1 MSILSFADGRLIAQ
15 EMGSAPDRDRVVY
28 LHGWGRDRTD
38 WAKIAERVAGLAVD
52 LPGFGS
58 SARPTVA
65 MGAHDYGEL
74 IRDLIGEWADG
85 EPVIIVGHSFGGRV
99 AIATAADHPKL
110 VDSLVVAGTP
120 LFRPQPRKQ
129 SLGLRLAKLANRIG
143 VVSDAKL
150 EQERL
155 KRGSPDYR
163 NAQGVMRDCF
173 VKLVNEDYRT
183 ELEQL
188 TQPTTFI
195 WGVHD
200 TAAKLDDGRQAAEIV
215 KGAHLVELDAS
226 HDVHLE
232 RPDEFAAEIRKLV
245 DR

>member
-15 EMGSAPDRDRVVY
+15 EMGPAPDRDRVVY

-38 WAKIAERVAGLAVD
+38 WVKMADRVGGLAVD

-58 SARPTVA
+58 SARPTAA

-74 IRDLIGEWADG
+74 VRDLIGEWGHG
-85 EPVIIVGHSFGGRV
+85 EPVTIVGHSFGGRI
-99 AIATAADHPKL
+99 AIATAADHPDL

-120 LFRPQPRKQ
+120 LFRRQPGRQ
-129 SLGLRLAKLANRIG
+129 SLGLRLAKLANRLGI
-143 VVSDAKL
+143 VSDAKL
-150 EQERL
+150 EKERL

-183 ELEQL
+183 ELQQL

-195 WGVHD
+195 WGVND
-200 TAAKLDDGRQAAEIV
+200 TAASVDDGRRAAELV
-215 KGAHLVELDAS
+215 RNAHLVELDAG

-232 RPDEFAAEIRKLV
+232 RPDDFADEIRKLL